1 MCHYV
6 PQRPAHRS
14 RTVSHVSFK
23 WMLNCVG
30 LIIDFSIS
38 TDTHLSISAA
48 LWRRCFL
55 FHCSVTYC
63 DWLLFII
70 VCVVIYYLCVSHL
83 VSRITKWEQ
92 HGLHNPSGSER
103 HKSPLGSGQE
113 GLVSNSNMQTCYCEP
128 VGQAESSFSPH
139 WCDRWTLQ
147 I

>member
-38 TDTHLSISAA
+38 TDTHTHTHKYFCCFVTGMFSVSLQCHLLWLA
-48 LWRRCFL
+48 L
-55 FHCSVTYC
+55 VYYC
-63 DWLLFII
+63 LRSYLLP
-70 VCVVIYYLCVSHL
+70 LCVSL
-83 VSRITKWEQ
+83 GEP
-92 HGLHNPSGSER
+92 HGLHIPSGSER

-113 GLVSNSNMQTCYCEP
+113 GLVSNSNMHTCYCEP

-139 WCDRWTLQ
+139 WCDRWTRQ